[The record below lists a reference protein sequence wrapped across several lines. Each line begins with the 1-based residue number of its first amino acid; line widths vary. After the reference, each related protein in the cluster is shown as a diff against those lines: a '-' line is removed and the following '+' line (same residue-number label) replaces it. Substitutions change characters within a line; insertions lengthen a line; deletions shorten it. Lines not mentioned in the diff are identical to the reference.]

1 MIEKITRIITLFIL
15 VLLSVFTSQISFAQT
30 TPTETPPPT
39 PDQAQ
44 TDDLNNKIKELE
56 KKVADI
62 KSEEKT
68 LSSQISVM
76 DSQIKL
82 TEYRIQATEDQLAT
96 LEQDIDS
103 ADKKIDNL
111 EGSLDNITKT
121 LMDRI
126 SATYQLGTVQP
137 LEMLLSSR
145 SFTDFVNRANY
156 VKIVQEHDKKLM
168 YNTVQ
173 AKNDYVNQK
182 EIFEEKKTKIV
193 ALKTQLENYTAELD
207 NQKKEKQ
214 KLLAETQG
222 SEANY
227 QKLLNQARAQLAG
240 FSRFTASQGGSSLLG
255 SQTSCDD
262 WGCYYNQRDS
272 SWGGN
277 ALNGTQYS
285 LASDGCLVTS
295 VAMVYTHYGHRS
307 VTPAT
312 INGIS
317 SNFAS
322 YYPAYLN
329 KSVVA
334 DGRSSS
340 RISVSLDS
348 ELSEGNPVIVGISYD
363 GGPIADHCV
372 VIISGSNGA
381 YQMNDPYI
389 PNGKNISFN
398 SHYSV
403 ASIRST
409 EKLVL

>member
-1 MIEKITRIITLFIL
+1 MIEKTSRIVVLSAFVLALIFHTTL
-15 VLLSVFTSQISFAQT
+15 SFAQESL
-30 TPTETPPPT
+30 TPTPT
-39 PDQAQ
+39 
-44 TDDLNNKIKELE
+44 TDPAATQGVSDRIKELE
-56 KKVADI
+56 KQLAAV

-76 DSQIKL
+76 DNQIKL
-82 TEYRIQATEDQLAT
+82 TEYRIQATGDQLDI
-96 LEQDIDS
+96 LEEDIDS

-111 EGSLDNITKT
+111 EGSLDSITKT

-137 LEMLLSSR
+137 LEMLLSSG
-145 SFTDFVNRANY
+145 SFTDFVNKTNY

-173 AKNDYVNQK
+173 AKNDYINQK
-182 EIFEEKKTKIV
+182 AIFEEKKVKVV
-193 ALKTQLENYTAELD
+193 ALKSQLEDYTAELD
-207 NQKKEKQ
+207 SQKSQKQ

-227 QKLLNQARAQLAG
+227 QRLLNQARAQLAG
-240 FSRFTASQGGSSLLG
+240 FSRFTANQGGSSLLG

-272 SWGGN
+272 SWGGSS
-277 ALNGTQYS
+277 LNGTQYT

-295 VAMVYTHYGHRS
+295 VAMVYSHYGHRS

-312 INGIS
+312 INGVS

-329 KSVVA
+329 KSVSA
-334 DGRSSS
+334 DGASST
-340 RISVSLDS
+340 RVSVSLDS
-348 ELSEGNPVIVGISYD
+348 ELSQGRPVIVGVSYD
-363 GGPIADHCV
+363 GGPIADHFV
-372 VIISGSNGA
+372 VIISGSNGV

-398 SHYSV
+398 AHYSV
-403 ASIRST
+403 GSIRST
-409 EKLVL
+409 ERLSM